1 MIRDR
6 HPTVRKLSLAACA
19 VAVAATVSG
28 AARIEDE
35 SATLEN
41 VQKYCTASWRNAG
54 IDQQDWDDCTQQAM
68 TFLLERV
75 PHHQLHQTLLND
87 QSPERRELNRA
98 IWRTAQRW
106 RRVPRYVSL
115 DQSPRFEHPASGSVP
130 DRNDDLEAARAA
142 ADDCLTGRQ
151 QQILQLWSDGWTIR
165 EIADQLALSPA
176 RASDEKYKAIRKL
189 RQRLQVEVQSA

>member
-6 HPTVRKLSLAACA
+6 HPTIRKLSLAACA
-19 VAVAATVSG
+19 VAVAATVSS

-35 SATLEN
+35 AATLEN

-54 IDQQDWDDCTQQAM
+54 INQQDWDDCTQQAM

-75 PHHQLHQTLLND
+75 PRHQLHQTLLDD

-115 DQSPRFEHPASGSVP
+115 DQSPRFEHPASGSDS
-130 DRNDDLEAARAA
+130 DRNDDLEVARAA

-189 RQRLQVEVQSA
+189 RQRLQPETQPA